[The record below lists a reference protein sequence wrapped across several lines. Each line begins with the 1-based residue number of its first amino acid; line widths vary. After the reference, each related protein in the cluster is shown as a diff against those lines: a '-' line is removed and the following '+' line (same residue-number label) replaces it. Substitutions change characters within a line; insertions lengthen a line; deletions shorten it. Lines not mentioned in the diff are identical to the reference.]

1 MNDDDRSYIS
11 VTEDINRAI
20 KSTARVISR
29 TRLSDKISS
38 EIVLHKANLR
48 CLNESVASIMAIT
61 VWKARNYMNPLGQ
74 CLFKNFQKGP
84 SERSTRS
91 QFSNDICL
99 PVPGFPTVA
108 SNIMAKIW
116 NSVPG
121 LQSATTLG
129 AAKAISRKWAREI
142 HKLQYYFNF
151 NFNLV

>member
-1 MNDDDRSYIS
+1 MSS
-11 VTEDINRAI
+11 QEQE
-20 KSTARVISR
+20 
-29 TRLSDKISS
+29 DKISS

-108 SNIMAKIW
+108 SNIMARIW

-121 LQSATTLG
+121 LQNATTLG

-142 HKLQYYFNF
+142 PR
-151 NFNLV
+151 